1 MNIKSKRAI
10 TAEKIASLIQ
20 SGEFPPGSKLPR
32 GTEFARELGVS
43 HITLRGALED
53 LAKEGFVTSVHGKG
67 TFVTSS
73 AQCRAAGK
81 ILIIRDHFH
90 SLRNSSNYILP
101 GFEKRCCELQ
111 LLTETLNTQFIANIT
126 AETFRRTLKKN
137 NFTGIMLPGGGF
149 RENDPLALML
159 RESRL
164 PVLIA
169 HGTAMDKENTPFHL
183 MRTNYAAA
191 WDDGV
196 RFLRSC
202 GKKRIAFLGNRLFRV
217 KYYTDEEFLAH
228 FALHG
233 AASEKELIA
242 FCTHEKTSFIT
253 AVEGLLKSSPEAIFC
268 GSDFLATL
276 VCEFLTERKIH
287 IPRQIAVLGFGGY
300 PGGNF
305 CPPPLSTVDFQYN
318 AIGERAAE
326 LLAAPENLTGQRLD
340 IFTPHKILCRES
352 AIKIK

>member
-1 MNIKSKRAI
+1 MNIKSKRSI

-20 SGEFPPGSKLPR
+20 SGELPMGSKLPR
-32 GTEFARELGVS
+32 GTEFAKELGVS

-53 LAKEGFVTSVHGKG
+53 LAKAGLVTSVHGKG
-67 TFVTSS
+67 TFVTGFGEP
-73 AQCRAAGK
+73 AAKGK

-90 SLRNSSNYILP
+90 SLRNISNYILP

-111 LLTETLNTQFIANIT
+111 IQTETLNSQFIANT
-126 AETFRRTLKKN
+126 TSAMFRRILKKN
-137 NFTGIMLPGGGF
+137 GFTGILIPGGGF
-149 RENDPLALML
+149 KENDPLTAML
-159 RESRL
+159 KECGL

-169 HGTAMDKENTPFHL
+169 HGTAPDSENTPFPL

-196 RFLRSC
+196 KFLRSC
-202 GKKRIAFLGNRLFRV
+202 GKKRIAFLGNALFKV

-228 FALHG
+228 LEAHG
-233 AASEKELIA
+233 AAAEKALIT
-242 FCTHEKTSFIT
+242 FCTQEKTSFT
-253 AVEGLLKSSPEAIFC
+253 NAVEGLLKVSPEAIFC
-268 GSDFLATL
+268 GSDFLATM
-276 VCEFLTERKIH
+276 VCDLLAARNIDV
-287 IPRQIAVLGFGGY
+287 PRQIAVLGFGGY
-300 PGGNF
+300 PGGDF
-305 CPPPLSTVDFQYN
+305 YTPALSTVDFQYN